1 MSHISVLLDETI
13 SFLEVKDNGVYLDA
27 TCGRG
32 GHTEA
37 IVKKLST
44 GKVIVF
50 DLDVVAIEEAK
61 KRLAP
66 YLDKLIFVHD
76 NYASLK
82 KHCEDYGIQ
91 QLDGFV
97 FDLGVSSPQFDDPS
111 RGFSYRYDTP
121 LDMRM
126 DQNQPFSA
134 YHLVNEYP
142 LDRLT
147 KVIRDYGED
156 PFAYPIAK
164 RIIAARMSA
173 PITTT
178 GQLVDIIKS
187 ALPSR
192 ILHQKGHPAKQTFQA
207 IRIEVNQELASVE
220 KAVSDACALLKV
232 GCRGC
237 VITFH
242 SLEDRIVKDIFKQL
256 STPPKTNR
264 RLPQQIID
272 IQYQLIN
279 KKPLTP
285 SEQELTQNPRSH
297 SAKLRVIERIRGTMY
312 GNDQESQENQTV

>member
-1 MSHISVLLDETI
+1 MSHVSVLLKETI
-13 SFLEVKDNGVYLDA
+13 DYLNVREDGVYLDA

-37 IVKKLST
+37 IVKQLTT

-50 DLDVVAIEEAK
+50 DLDIVAIEEAK
-61 KRLAP
+61 KRLTP
-66 YLDKLIFVHD
+66 YWDKLIFIND
-76 NYASLK
+76 NYATLK
-82 KHCEDYGIQ
+82 KHCEDLGIVE
-91 QLDGFV
+91 LDGFV

-111 RGFSYRYDTP
+111 RGFSYRYDSN

-126 DQNQPFSA
+126 DQSQTFSA

-142 LDRLT
+142 LNQLT
-147 KVIRDYGED
+147 QILRDYGEE

-164 RIIAARMSA
+164 KIVAARLLA

-178 GQLVDIIKS
+178 GQLVEIIKS

-242 SLEDRIVKDIFKQL
+242 SLEDRIVKEIFKQL

-272 IQYQLIN
+272 VQYQLII

-285 SEQELTQNPRSH
+285 SEEELIENPRSH
-297 SAKLRVIERIRGTMY
+297 SAKLRVIERKRG
-312 GNDQESQENQTV
+312 

>member
-1 MSHISVLLDETI
+1 MSHISVLLEETI
-13 SFLEVKDNGVYLDA
+13 DYLQVKKDGIYLDA

-37 IVKKLST
+37 IVKQLTS

-50 DLDVVAIEEAK
+50 DLDIVAIEEAK
-61 KRLAP
+61 KRLMP
-66 YLDKLIFVHD
+66 YLDKLIFIND
-76 NYASLK
+76 NYATLK
-82 KHCEDYGIQ
+82 KHCEANDIK

-97 FDLGVSSPQFDDPS
+97 FDLGVSSPQFDDPA
-111 RGFSYRYDTP
+111 RGFSYRYDSR

-126 DQNQPFSA
+126 DQSQTFSA

-142 LDRLT
+142 LNQLT
-147 KVIRDYGED
+147 KVLRDYGEE

-164 RIIAARMSA
+164 KIIAARLLS

-178 GQLVDIIKS
+178 GQLVEIIKS

-242 SLEDRIVKDIFKQL
+242 SLEDRIVKEIFKQL

-272 IQYQLIN
+272 VQYQLII
-279 KKPLTP
+279 KKPLTA
-285 SEQELTQNPRSH
+285 SEEELLNNPRSH
-297 SAKLRVIERIRGTMY
+297 SAKLRVIERKRG
-312 GNDQESQENQTV
+312 

>member
-1 MSHISVLLDETI
+1 MSHISVLLKETI
-13 SFLEVKDNGVYLDA
+13 DYLQVRKDGIYLDA

-37 IVKKLST
+37 IVRQLTT

-50 DLDVVAIEEAK
+50 DLDIVAIEEAK

-66 YLDKLIFVHD
+66 YLEKLIFIND
-76 NYASLK
+76 NYATLK
-82 KHCEDYGIQ
+82 KHCEENDING
-91 QLDGFV
+91 LDGFV

-111 RGFSYRYDTP
+111 RGFSYRYDAK

-126 DQNQPFSA
+126 DQSQTFSA

-142 LDRLT
+142 LDQLT
-147 KVIRDYGED
+147 KILRDYGEE

-164 RIIAARMSA
+164 KIIAARMLA

-178 GQLVDIIKS
+178 FALVDIIKS

-242 SLEDRIVKDIFKQL
+242 SLEDRIVKEIFKQL

-272 IQYQLIN
+272 VQYQLII
-279 KKPLTP
+279 KKPLMA
-285 SEQELTQNPRSH
+285 SEEELLNNPRSH
-297 SAKLRVIERIRGTMY
+297 SAKLRVIERKRG
-312 GNDQESQENQTV
+312 

>member
-1 MSHISVLLDETI
+1 MSHVSVLLKETI
-13 SFLEVKDNGVYLDA
+13 DYLNVKEEGIYLDA

-37 IVKKLST
+37 IVKQLTT

-50 DLDVVAIEEAK
+50 DLDIVAIEEAK

-66 YLDKLIFVHD
+66 YLDKLIFIND
-76 NYASLK
+76 NYATLK
-82 KHCEDYGIQ
+82 EHCEKQNIS

-111 RGFSYRYDTP
+111 RGFSYRYDSN

-126 DQNQPFSA
+126 DQSQTFSA

-142 LDRLT
+142 LNRLT
-147 KVIRDYGED
+147 NVLRDYGEE

-164 RIIAARMSA
+164 KIVAARLLA

-178 GQLVDIIKS
+178 GQLVEIIKS

-232 GCRGC
+232 EGSGC

-242 SLEDRIVKDIFKQL
+242 SLEDRIVKEIFKQL

-272 IQYQLIN
+272 VQYQLII

-285 SEQELTQNPRSH
+285 SEEELIENPRSH
-297 SAKLRVIERIRGTMY
+297 SAKLRVIERKRG
-312 GNDQESQENQTV
+312 

>member
-1 MSHISVLLDETI
+1 MSHVSVLLKETI
-13 SFLEVKDNGVYLDA
+13 DYLNVKEEGIYLDA

-37 IVKKLST
+37 IVKQLTT

-50 DLDVVAIEEAK
+50 DLDIVAIEEAK
-61 KRLAP
+61 KRLTP
-66 YLDKLIFVHD
+66 YLDKLIFIND
-76 NYASLK
+76 NYATLK
-82 KHCEDYGIQ
+82 EHCEKQNIS

-111 RGFSYRYDTP
+111 RGFSYRYDSN

-126 DQNQPFSA
+126 DQSQTFSA

-142 LDRLT
+142 LNQLT
-147 KVIRDYGED
+147 NVLRDYGEE

-164 RIIAARMSA
+164 KIVAARLLA

-178 GQLVDIIKS
+178 GQLVEIIKS

-242 SLEDRIVKDIFKQL
+242 SLEDRIVKEIFKQL

-272 IQYQLIN
+272 VQYQLII

-285 SEQELTQNPRSH
+285 SEEELIENPRSH
-297 SAKLRVIERIRGTMY
+297 SAKLRVIERKRG
-312 GNDQESQENQTV
+312 

>member
-1 MSHISVLLDETI
+1 MSHISVLLKETI
-13 SFLEVKDNGVYLDA
+13 DYLQVRKDGIYLDA

-37 IVKKLST
+37 IVRQLTT

-50 DLDVVAIEEAK
+50 DLDIVAIEEAK

-66 YLDKLIFVHD
+66 YLDKLIFIND
-76 NYASLK
+76 NYATLK
-82 KHCEDYGIQ
+82 KHCEENDING
-91 QLDGFV
+91 LDGFV

-111 RGFSYRYDTP
+111 RGFSYRYDAK

-126 DQNQPFSA
+126 DQSQAFSA

-142 LDRLT
+142 LDQLT
-147 KVIRDYGED
+147 KILRDYGEE

-164 RIIAARMSA
+164 KIIAARMLA

-178 GQLVDIIKS
+178 FALVDIIKS

-242 SLEDRIVKDIFKQL
+242 SLEDRIVKEIFKQL

-272 IQYQLIN
+272 VQYQLII
-279 KKPLTP
+279 KKPLMA
-285 SEQELTQNPRSH
+285 SEEELLNNPRSH
-297 SAKLRVIERIRGTMY
+297 SAKLRVIERKRG
-312 GNDQESQENQTV
+312 

>member
-1 MSHISVLLDETI
+1 MSHISVLLKETI
-13 SFLEVKDNGVYLDA
+13 DYLQVKQDGIYLDA

-37 IVKKLST
+37 IVRQLTS

-50 DLDVVAIEEAK
+50 DLDIVAIEEAK
-61 KRLAP
+61 KRLFP
-66 YLDKLIFVHD
+66 YLEKLIFIND
-76 NYASLK
+76 NYATLK
-82 KHCEDYGIQ
+82 KHCEAHDIQ
-91 QLDGFV
+91 RLDGFV
-97 FDLGVSSPQFDDPS
+97 FDLGVSSPQFDDPA
-111 RGFSYRYDTP
+111 RGFSYRYDSD

-126 DQNQPFSA
+126 DQSQSFSA

-142 LDRLT
+142 LNQLT
-147 KVIRDYGED
+147 KVLRDYGEE

-164 RIIAARMSA
+164 KIIAARLLA

-178 GQLVDIIKS
+178 GQLVEIIKS

-242 SLEDRIVKDIFKQL
+242 SLEDRIVKEIFKQL

-272 IQYQLIN
+272 VQYQLII

-285 SEQELTQNPRSH
+285 SESELADNPRSH
-297 SAKLRVIERIRGTMY
+297 SAKLRVIQRQRG
-312 GNDQESQENQTV
+312 

>member
-1 MSHISVLLDETI
+1 MSHVSVLLKETI
-13 SFLEVKDNGVYLDA
+13 DYLNVREDGIYLDA

-37 IVKKLST
+37 IVKQLTT

-50 DLDVVAIEEAK
+50 DLDIAAIDEAK
-61 KRLAP
+61 KRLTS
-66 YLDKLIFVHD
+66 YLDKLIFIND
-76 NYASLK
+76 NYATLK
-82 KHCEDYGIQ
+82 KHCENNDIT

-97 FDLGVSSPQFDDPS
+97 FDLGVSSPQFDDPA
-111 RGFSYRYDTP
+111 RGFSYRYDSN

-126 DQNQPFSA
+126 DQSQSFSA

-142 LDRLT
+142 LNQLT
-147 KVIRDYGED
+147 KILRDYGEE

-164 RIIAARMSA
+164 KIIAARLVA

-178 GQLVDIIKS
+178 GQLVEIIKS

-220 KAVSDACALLKV
+220 KAVSAACALLKV
-232 GCRGC
+232 EGRGC

-242 SLEDRIVKDIFKQL
+242 SLEDRIVKEIFKQL

-272 IQYQLIN
+272 VQYQLII

-285 SEQELTQNPRSH
+285 SEEELIENPRSH
-297 SAKLRVIERIRGTMY
+297 SAKLRVIERRRG
-312 GNDQESQENQTV
+312 

>member
-1 MSHISVLLDETI
+1 MSHVSVLLKETI
-13 SFLEVKDNGVYLDA
+13 DFLNVREDGVYLDA

-37 IVKKLST
+37 IVKQLTT

-50 DLDVVAIEEAK
+50 DLDIVAIEEAK

-66 YLDKLIFVHD
+66 YLDKLIFIND
-76 NYASLK
+76 NYATLK
-82 KHCEDYGIQ
+82 EHCEKQNIS

-111 RGFSYRYDTP
+111 RGFSYRYDSN

-126 DQNQPFSA
+126 DQSQTFSA

-142 LDRLT
+142 LNQLT
-147 KVIRDYGED
+147 NILRDYGEE

-164 RIIAARMSA
+164 KIVAARLLA

-178 GQLVDIIKS
+178 GQLVEIIKS

-242 SLEDRIVKDIFKQL
+242 SLEDRIVKEIFKQL

-272 IQYQLIN
+272 VQYQLII

-285 SEQELTQNPRSH
+285 SEEELNENPRSH
-297 SAKLRVIERIRGTMY
+297 SAKLRVIERKRG
-312 GNDQESQENQTV
+312 

>member
-1 MSHISVLLDETI
+1 MSHVSVLLKETI
-13 SFLEVKDNGVYLDA
+13 DYLNVKEEGIYLDA

-37 IVKKLST
+37 IVKQLTT

-50 DLDVVAIEEAK
+50 DLDIVAIEEAK

-66 YLDKLIFVHD
+66 YLDKLIFIND
-76 NYASLK
+76 NYATLK
-82 KHCEDYGIQ
+82 EHCEKQNIS

-111 RGFSYRYDTP
+111 RGFSYRYDSN

-126 DQNQPFSA
+126 DQSQTFSA

-142 LDRLT
+142 LNQLT
-147 KVIRDYGED
+147 NILRDYGEE

-164 RIIAARMSA
+164 KIVAARLLA

-178 GQLVDIIKS
+178 GQLVEIIKS

-242 SLEDRIVKDIFKQL
+242 SLEDRIVKEIFKQL

-272 IQYQLIN
+272 VQYQLII

-285 SEQELTQNPRSH
+285 SEEELIENPRSH
-297 SAKLRVIERIRGTMY
+297 SAKLRVIERKRG
-312 GNDQESQENQTV
+312 

>member
-1 MSHISVLLDETI
+1 MSHISVLLKETI
-13 SFLEVKDNGVYLDA
+13 DYLQVRKDGIYLDA

-37 IVKKLST
+37 IVRQLTT

-50 DLDVVAIEEAK
+50 DLDIVAIEEAK

-66 YLDKLIFVHD
+66 YLDKLIFIND
-76 NYASLK
+76 NYATLK
-82 KHCEDYGIQ
+82 KHCEENDING
-91 QLDGFV
+91 LDGFV

-111 RGFSYRYDTP
+111 RGFSYRYDAK

-126 DQNQPFSA
+126 DQSQTFSA

-142 LDRLT
+142 LDQLT
-147 KVIRDYGED
+147 KILRDYGEE

-164 RIIAARMSA
+164 KIIAARMLA

-178 GQLVDIIKS
+178 FALVDIIKS

-242 SLEDRIVKDIFKQL
+242 SLEDRIVKEIFKQL

-272 IQYQLIN
+272 VQYQLII
-279 KKPLTP
+279 KKPLMA
-285 SEQELTQNPRSH
+285 SEEELLNNPRSH
-297 SAKLRVIERIRGTMY
+297 SAKLRVIERKRG
-312 GNDQESQENQTV
+312 

>member
-1 MSHISVLLDETI
+1 MSHVSVLLKETI
-13 SFLEVKDNGVYLDA
+13 DYLQVKEDGIYLDA

-37 IVKKLST
+37 IVKQLTS

-50 DLDVVAIEEAK
+50 DLDIVAIEEAK
-61 KRLAP
+61 KRLFP
-66 YLDKLIFVHD
+66 YLDKLIFIND
-76 NYASLK
+76 NYATLK
-82 KHCEDYGIQ
+82 KHCEAHEIKR
-91 QLDGFV
+91 LDGFV
-97 FDLGVSSPQFDDPS
+97 FDLGVSSPQFDDPA
-111 RGFSYRYDTP
+111 RGFSYRYDSD

-126 DQNQPFSA
+126 DQSQSFSA

-142 LDRLT
+142 LNQLT
-147 KVIRDYGED
+147 KVLRDYGEE

-164 RIIAARMSA
+164 KIIAARLVA

-178 GQLVDIIKS
+178 TQLVEIIKS

-242 SLEDRIVKDIFKQL
+242 SLEDRIVKEIFKQL

-272 IQYQLIN
+272 VQYQLII

-285 SEQELTQNPRSH
+285 SESELADNPRSH
-297 SAKLRVIERIRGTMY
+297 SAKLRVIQRQRG
-312 GNDQESQENQTV
+312 

>member
-1 MSHISVLLDETI
+1 MSHVSVLLKETI
-13 SFLEVKDNGVYLDA
+13 DYLNVREDGVYLDA

-37 IVKKLST
+37 IVRQLTT

-50 DLDVVAIEEAK
+50 DLDIVAIEEAK
-61 KRLAP
+61 KRLTP
-66 YLDKLIFVHD
+66 YLDKLIFIND
-76 NYASLK
+76 NYATLK
-82 KHCEDYGIQ
+82 KHCEDLGIVE
-91 QLDGFV
+91 LDGFV

-111 RGFSYRYDTP
+111 RGFSYRYDSN

-126 DQNQPFSA
+126 DQNQTFSA

-142 LDRLT
+142 LNQLT
-147 KVIRDYGED
+147 QILRDYGEE

-164 RIIAARMSA
+164 KIVATRLLA

-178 GQLVDIIKS
+178 GQLVEIIKS

-242 SLEDRIVKDIFKQL
+242 SLEDRIVKEIFKQL

-264 RLPQQIID
+264 RLPQQNID
-272 IQYQLIN
+272 IQYQLII
-279 KKPLTP
+279 KKPQTP
-285 SEQELTQNPRSH
+285 GEAELIDNPRSH
-297 SAKLRVIERIRGTMY
+297 SAKLRVIERKRG
-312 GNDQESQENQTV
+312 

>member
-1 MSHISVLLDETI
+1 MSHVSVLLKETI
-13 SFLEVKDNGVYLDA
+13 DYLNVREDGIYLDA

-37 IVKKLST
+37 IVQQLTT

-50 DLDVVAIEEAK
+50 DLDIEAIEEAK
-61 KRLAP
+61 KRLTP
-66 YLDKLIFVHD
+66 YLDKLIFIND
-76 NYASLK
+76 NYATLK
-82 KHCEDYGIQ
+82 KHCENLDIYG
-91 QLDGFV
+91 LDGFV
-97 FDLGVSSPQFDDPS
+97 FDLGVSSPQFDDPN
-111 RGFSYRYDTP
+111 RGFSYRYDSA

-126 DQNQPFSA
+126 DQSQSFSA

-142 LDRLT
+142 LNQLT
-147 KVIRDYGED
+147 NVLRDYGEE

-164 RIIAARMSA
+164 KIVAARLLS
-173 PITTT
+173 PIATT
-178 GQLVDIIKS
+178 GQLVEIIKS

-232 GCRGC
+232 ECRGC

-242 SLEDRIVKDIFKQL
+242 SLEDRIVKEIFKQL

-272 IQYQLIN
+272 VQYQLII

-285 SEQELTQNPRSH
+285 SEAELSENPRSH
-297 SAKLRVIERIRGTMY
+297 SAKLRVIERKRR
-312 GNDQESQENQTV
+312 

>member
-1 MSHISVLLDETI
+1 MSHVSVLLEETI
-13 SFLEVKDNGVYLDA
+13 DYLLVKEDGIYLDA

-37 IVKKLST
+37 IVEKLTT

-50 DLDVVAIEEAK
+50 DLDIVAIEEAK

-66 YLDKLIFVHD
+66 YLNKLIFIND
-76 NYASLK
+76 NYATLK
-82 KHCEDYGIQ
+82 KHCEANDIK

-97 FDLGVSSPQFDDPS
+97 FDLGVSSPQFDDPA
-111 RGFSYRYDTP
+111 RGFSYRYDSR

-126 DQNQPFSA
+126 DQSQTFSA

-142 LDRLT
+142 LNQLT
-147 KVIRDYGED
+147 KVLRDYGEE

-164 RIIAARMSA
+164 KIIAARLLS

-178 GQLVDIIKS
+178 GQLVEIIKS

-220 KAVSDACALLKV
+220 TAVSDACALLKV

-242 SLEDRIVKDIFKQL
+242 SLEDRIVKEIFKQL

-272 IQYQLIN
+272 VQYQLII
-279 KKPLTP
+279 KKPLTA
-285 SEQELTQNPRSH
+285 SEEELLNNPRSH
-297 SAKLRVIERIRGTMY
+297 SAKLRVIERKRG
-312 GNDQESQENQTV
+312 

>member
-1 MSHISVLLDETI
+1 MSHVSVLLKETI
-13 SFLEVKDNGVYLDA
+13 DYLNVKEEGIYLDA

-37 IVKKLST
+37 IVKQLTT

-50 DLDVVAIEEAK
+50 DLDIVAIEEAK

-66 YLDKLIFVHD
+66 YLDKLIFIND
-76 NYASLK
+76 NYATLK
-82 KHCEDYGIQ
+82 EHCEKQNIS

-111 RGFSYRYDTP
+111 RGFSYRYDSN

-126 DQNQPFSA
+126 DQSQTFSA

-142 LDRLT
+142 LNQLT
-147 KVIRDYGED
+147 NVLRDYGEE

-164 RIIAARMSA
+164 KIVAARLLA

-178 GQLVDIIKS
+178 GQLVEIIKS

-242 SLEDRIVKDIFKQL
+242 SLEDRIVKEIFKQL

-272 IQYQLIN
+272 VQYQLII
-279 KKPLTP
+279 KKPLMA
-285 SEQELTQNPRSH
+285 SEEELLNNPRSH
-297 SAKLRVIERIRGTMY
+297 SAKLRVIERKRG
-312 GNDQESQENQTV
+312 

>member
-1 MSHISVLLDETI
+1 MSHISVLLNETI
-13 SFLEVKDNGVYLDA
+13 DYLNVKEDGVYLDA

-50 DLDVVAIEEAK
+50 DLDIVAIEEAK

-82 KHCEDYGIQ
+82 KHCEAHSIQ

-147 KVIRDYGED
+147 KVLREYGEE

-164 RIIAARMSA
+164 RVIAARTSA

-264 RLPQQIID
+264 RLPQQTID

-279 KKPLTP
+279 KKPLIP
-285 SEQELTQNPRSH
+285 SEAEIAENPRSH
-297 SAKLRVIERIRGTMY
+297 SAKLRVIERTRGNMY
-312 GNDQESQENQTV
+312 GNDQENQENQT

>member
-1 MSHISVLLDETI
+1 MSHVSVLLKETI
-13 SFLEVKDNGVYLDA
+13 DYLNVREDGIYLDA

-37 IVKKLST
+37 IVKQLTT

-50 DLDVVAIEEAK
+50 DLDIVAIEEAK
-61 KRLAP
+61 KRLTP
-66 YLDKLIFVHD
+66 YLDKLIFIND
-76 NYASLK
+76 NYATLK
-82 KHCEDYGIQ
+82 KHCEKLDIT

-97 FDLGVSSPQFDDPS
+97 FDLGVSSPQFDDPT
-111 RGFSYRYDTP
+111 RGFSYRYDSA

-126 DQNQPFSA
+126 DQSQSFSA

-142 LDRLT
+142 LNQLT
-147 KVIRDYGED
+147 KVLRDYGEE

-164 RIIAARMSA
+164 KIIAARLLS
-173 PITTT
+173 PIATT
-178 GQLVDIIKS
+178 GQLVEIIKS
-187 ALPSR
+187 ALPTR

-232 GCRGC
+232 ECRGC

-242 SLEDRIVKDIFKQL
+242 SLEDRIVKEIFKQL

-272 IQYQLIN
+272 VQYQLII

-285 SEQELTQNPRSH
+285 SEEELIENPRSH
-297 SAKLRVIERIRGTMY
+297 SAKLRVIERKRR
-312 GNDQESQENQTV
+312 

>member
-1 MSHISVLLDETI
+1 MSHVSVLLKETI
-13 SFLEVKDNGVYLDA
+13 DYLNVREDGIYLDA

-37 IVKKLST
+37 IVEQLTT

-50 DLDVVAIEEAK
+50 DLDIVAIDEAK
-61 KRLAP
+61 KRLTP
-66 YLDKLIFVHD
+66 YLDKLIFIND
-76 NYASLK
+76 NYATLK
-82 KHCEDYGIQ
+82 KHCENNDIT

-97 FDLGVSSPQFDDPS
+97 FDLGVSSPQFDDPT
-111 RGFSYRYDTP
+111 RGFSYRYDSN

-126 DQNQPFSA
+126 DQSQSFSA

-142 LDRLT
+142 LNQLT
-147 KVIRDYGED
+147 KILRDYGEE

-164 RIIAARMSA
+164 KIIAARLLA

-220 KAVSDACALLKV
+220 KAVSAACALLKV
-232 GCRGC
+232 EGRGC

-242 SLEDRIVKDIFKQL
+242 SLEDRIVKEIFKQL

-272 IQYQLIN
+272 IQYQLII

-285 SEQELTQNPRSH
+285 SEEELNENPRSH
-297 SAKLRVIERIRGTMY
+297 SAKLRVIERKRG
-312 GNDQESQENQTV
+312 

>member
-1 MSHISVLLDETI
+1 MSHVSVLLEETI
-13 SFLEVKDNGVYLDA
+13 DYLQVKKDGIYLDA

-37 IVKKLST
+37 IVEKLTT

-50 DLDVVAIEEAK
+50 DLDIVAIEEAK

-66 YLDKLIFVHD
+66 YLEKLIFIND
-76 NYASLK
+76 NYATLK
-82 KHCEDYGIQ
+82 KHCEANDIK

-97 FDLGVSSPQFDDPS
+97 FDLGVSSPQFDDPA
-111 RGFSYRYDTP
+111 RGFSYRYDSR

-126 DQNQPFSA
+126 DQSQTFSA

-142 LDRLT
+142 LNQLT
-147 KVIRDYGED
+147 KVLRDYGEE

-164 RIIAARMSA
+164 KIIAARLLS

-178 GQLVDIIKS
+178 GQLVEIIKS

-242 SLEDRIVKDIFKQL
+242 SLEDRIVKEIFKQL

-272 IQYQLIN
+272 VQYQLII
-279 KKPLTP
+279 KKPLTA
-285 SEQELTQNPRSH
+285 SEEELLNNPRSH
-297 SAKLRVIERIRGTMY
+297 SAKLRVIERKRG
-312 GNDQESQENQTV
+312 

>member
-1 MSHISVLLDETI
+1 MSHLSVLLKETI
-13 SFLEVKDNGVYLDA
+13 DYLQVRKDGIYLDA

-37 IVKKLST
+37 IVRQLTT

-50 DLDVVAIEEAK
+50 DLDIVAIEEAK

-66 YLDKLIFVHD
+66 YLEKLIFIND
-76 NYASLK
+76 NYATLK
-82 KHCEDYGIQ
+82 KHCEENDING
-91 QLDGFV
+91 LDGFV

-111 RGFSYRYDTP
+111 RGFSYRYDAK

-126 DQNQPFSA
+126 DQSQTFSA

-142 LDRLT
+142 LDQLT
-147 KVIRDYGED
+147 KILRDYGEE

-164 RIIAARMSA
+164 KIIAARMLA

-178 GQLVDIIKS
+178 FALVDIIKS

-242 SLEDRIVKDIFKQL
+242 SLEDRIVKEIFKQL

-272 IQYQLIN
+272 VQYQLII
-279 KKPLTP
+279 KKPLMA
-285 SEQELTQNPRSH
+285 SEEELLNNPRSH
-297 SAKLRVIERIRGTMY
+297 SAKLRVIERKRG
-312 GNDQESQENQTV
+312 

>member
-1 MSHISVLLDETI
+1 MSHVSVLLKETI
-13 SFLEVKDNGVYLDA
+13 DYLQVKEDGIYLDA

-37 IVKKLST
+37 IVKQLTS

-50 DLDVVAIEEAK
+50 DLDIVAIEEAK
-61 KRLAP
+61 KRLCP
-66 YLDKLIFVHD
+66 YLDKLIFIND
-76 NYASLK
+76 NYATLK
-82 KHCEDYGIQ
+82 KHCEAHEIKR
-91 QLDGFV
+91 LDGFV
-97 FDLGVSSPQFDDPS
+97 FDLGVSSPQFDDPA
-111 RGFSYRYDTP
+111 RGFSYRYDSD

-126 DQNQPFSA
+126 DQSQSFSA

-142 LDRLT
+142 LNQLT
-147 KVIRDYGED
+147 KVLRDYGEE

-164 RIIAARMSA
+164 KIIAARLVA

-178 GQLVDIIKS
+178 TQLVEIIKS

-242 SLEDRIVKDIFKQL
+242 SLEDRIVKEIFKQL

-272 IQYQLIN
+272 VQYQLII

-285 SEQELTQNPRSH
+285 SESELADNPRSH
-297 SAKLRVIERIRGTMY
+297 SAKLRVIQRQRG
-312 GNDQESQENQTV
+312 

>member
-1 MSHISVLLDETI
+1 MSHISVLLEETI
-13 SFLEVKDNGVYLDA
+13 DYLGVKEDGIYLDA

-37 IVKKLST
+37 IVKQLTS

-50 DLDVVAIEEAK
+50 DLDIVAIEEAK
-61 KRLAP
+61 KRLMP
-66 YLDKLIFVHD
+66 YLDKLIFIND
-76 NYASLK
+76 NYATLK
-82 KHCEDYGIQ
+82 KHCEANDIK

-97 FDLGVSSPQFDDPS
+97 FDLGVSSPQFDDPA
-111 RGFSYRYDTP
+111 RGFSYRYDSR

-126 DQNQPFSA
+126 DQSQTFSA

-142 LDRLT
+142 LNQLT
-147 KVIRDYGED
+147 KVLRDYGEE

-164 RIIAARMSA
+164 KIVAARLLS

-178 GQLVDIIKS
+178 GQLVEIIKS

-242 SLEDRIVKDIFKQL
+242 SL
-256 STPPKTNR
+256 
-264 RLPQQIID
+264 
-272 IQYQLIN
+272 
-279 KKPLTP
+279 
-285 SEQELTQNPRSH
+285 
-297 SAKLRVIERIRGTMY
+297 
-312 GNDQESQENQTV
+312 

>member
-1 MSHISVLLDETI
+1 MSHVSVLLKETI
-13 SFLEVKDNGVYLDA
+13 DYLNVKEEGIYLDA

-37 IVKKLST
+37 IVKQLTT

-50 DLDVVAIEEAK
+50 DLDIVAIEEAK

-66 YLDKLIFVHD
+66 YLDKLIFIND
-76 NYASLK
+76 NYATLK
-82 KHCEDYGIQ
+82 EHCEKQNIS
-91 QLDGFV
+91 QLDGFI

-111 RGFSYRYDTP
+111 RGFSYRYDSN

-126 DQNQPFSA
+126 DQSQTFSA

-142 LDRLT
+142 LNQLT
-147 KVIRDYGED
+147 NVLRDYGEE

-164 RIIAARMSA
+164 KIVAARLLA

-178 GQLVDIIKS
+178 GQLVEIIKS

-242 SLEDRIVKDIFKQL
+242 SLEDRIVKEIFKQL

-272 IQYQLIN
+272 VQYQLII

-285 SEQELTQNPRSH
+285 SEEELIENPRSH
-297 SAKLRVIERIRGTMY
+297 SAKLRVIERKRG
-312 GNDQESQENQTV
+312 

>member
-1 MSHISVLLDETI
+1 MSHISVLLKETI
-13 SFLEVKDNGVYLDA
+13 DYLNVRKDGVYLDA

-37 IVKKLST
+37 IVRQLTT

-50 DLDVVAIEEAK
+50 DLDIVAIEEAK
-61 KRLAP
+61 KRLEP
-66 YLDKLIFVHD
+66 YLDKLIFIND
-76 NYASLK
+76 NYATLK
-82 KHCEDYGIQ
+82 KHCEANDITF
-91 QLDGFV
+91 LDGFV
-97 FDLGVSSPQFDDPS
+97 FDLGVSSPQFDDPT
-111 RGFSYRYDTP
+111 RGFSYRYDSL

-126 DQNQPFSA
+126 DQSQTFSA

-142 LDRLT
+142 LNQLT
-147 KVIRDYGED
+147 KVLRDYGEE

-164 RIIAARMSA
+164 KIVAARLLS
-173 PITTT
+173 PIATT
-178 GQLVDIIKS
+178 GQLVEIIKS

-242 SLEDRIVKDIFKQL
+242 SLEDRIVKEIFKQL

-264 RLPQQIID
+264 RLPQPIID
-272 IQYQLIN
+272 VQYQLII

-285 SEQELTQNPRSH
+285 REEELLENPRSH
-297 SAKLRVIERIRGTMY
+297 SAKLRVIERKRG
-312 GNDQESQENQTV
+312 

>member
-1 MSHISVLLDETI
+1 MSHVSVLLKETI
-13 SFLEVKDNGVYLDA
+13 DYLNVKEEGIYLDA

-37 IVKKLST
+37 IVKQLTT

-50 DLDVVAIEEAK
+50 DLDIVAIEEAK

-66 YLDKLIFVHD
+66 FLDKLIFIND
-76 NYASLK
+76 NYATLK
-82 KHCEDYGIQ
+82 KHCEANDIAL
-91 QLDGFV
+91 LDGFV

-111 RGFSYRYDTP
+111 RGFSYRYDSN

-126 DQNQPFSA
+126 DQSQTFSA

-142 LDRLT
+142 LNQLT
-147 KVIRDYGED
+147 KILRDYGEE

-164 RIIAARMSA
+164 KIVAARLLA

-178 GQLVDIIKS
+178 GQLVEIIKS

-242 SLEDRIVKDIFKQL
+242 SLEDRIVKEIFKQL

-272 IQYQLIN
+272 VQYQLII

-285 SEQELTQNPRSH
+285 SEEELNENPRSH
-297 SAKLRVIERIRGTMY
+297 SAKLRVIERKRG
-312 GNDQESQENQTV
+312 

>member
-1 MSHISVLLDETI
+1 MSHVSVLLKETI
-13 SFLEVKDNGVYLDA
+13 DYLNVREDGIYLDA

-37 IVKKLST
+37 IVQQLTT

-50 DLDVVAIEEAK
+50 DLDTVAIEEAK
-61 KRLAP
+61 KRLTP
-66 YLDKLIFVHD
+66 YLDKLVFIND
-76 NYASLK
+76 NYATLK
-82 KHCEDYGIQ
+82 KHCEDLGIDG
-91 QLDGFV
+91 LDGFV
-97 FDLGVSSPQFDDPS
+97 FDLGVSSPQFDDPA
-111 RGFSYRYDTP
+111 RGFSYRYDSA

-126 DQNQPFSA
+126 DQSQTFSA

-142 LDRLT
+142 LNQLT
-147 KVIRDYGED
+147 KILRDYGEE

-164 RIIAARMSA
+164 KIVAARLLS
-173 PITTT
+173 PIATT
-178 GQLVDIIKS
+178 GQLVEIIKS

-220 KAVSDACALLKV
+220 RAVSDACALLKV
-232 GCRGC
+232 ECRGC

-242 SLEDRIVKDIFKQL
+242 SLEDRIVKEIFKQL

-272 IQYQLIN
+272 VQYQLII
-279 KKPLTP
+279 KKPQTP
-285 SEQELTQNPRSH
+285 SEEELSENPRSH
-297 SAKLRVIERIRGTMY
+297 SAKLRVIERKRR
-312 GNDQESQENQTV
+312 

>member
-1 MSHISVLLDETI
+1 MSHVSVLLKETI
-13 SFLEVKDNGVYLDA
+13 DYLNVREDGIYLDA

-37 IVKKLST
+37 IVKQLTT

-50 DLDVVAIEEAK
+50 DLDIVAIEEAK
-61 KRLAP
+61 KRLLP
-66 YLDKLIFVHD
+66 YLDKLIFIND
-76 NYASLK
+76 NYATLK
-82 KHCEDYGIQ
+82 KHCENNGIPR
-91 QLDGFV
+91 LDGFV
-97 FDLGVSSPQFDDPS
+97 FDLGVSSPQFDDPM
-111 RGFSYRYDTP
+111 RGFSYRFDSD

-126 DQNQPFSA
+126 DQSQSFSA

-142 LDRLT
+142 LNQLT
-147 KVIRDYGED
+147 KILRDYGEE

-164 RIIAARMSA
+164 KIIAARLLS
-173 PITTT
+173 PIATT

-232 GCRGC
+232 EGRGC

-242 SLEDRIVKDIFKQL
+242 SLEDRIVKEIFKQL

-272 IQYQLIN
+272 VQYQLII

-285 SEQELTQNPRSH
+285 SEEELIENPRSH
-297 SAKLRVIERIRGTMY
+297 SAKLRVIERKRG
-312 GNDQESQENQTV
+312 

>member
-1 MSHISVLLDETI
+1 MSHVSVLLKETI
-13 SFLEVKDNGVYLDA
+13 DYLNVKEEGIYLDA

-37 IVKKLST
+37 IVKQLTT

-50 DLDVVAIEEAK
+50 DLDIVAIEEAK

-66 YLDKLIFVHD
+66 YLDKLIFIND
-76 NYASLK
+76 NYATLK
-82 KHCEDYGIQ
+82 EHCEKQNIS

-111 RGFSYRYDTP
+111 RGFSYRYDSN

-126 DQNQPFSA
+126 DQSQTFSA

-142 LDRLT
+142 LNRLT
-147 KVIRDYGED
+147 NVLRDYGEE

-164 RIIAARMSA
+164 KIVAARLLA

-178 GQLVDIIKS
+178 GQLVEIIKS

-242 SLEDRIVKDIFKQL
+242 SLEDRIVKEIFKQL

-272 IQYQLIN
+272 VQYQLII

-285 SEQELTQNPRSH
+285 SEEELIENPRSH
-297 SAKLRVIERIRGTMY
+297 SAKLRVIERKRG
-312 GNDQESQENQTV
+312 

>member
-1 MSHISVLLDETI
+1 MSHVSVLLKETI
-13 SFLEVKDNGVYLDA
+13 DYLNVKEEGIYLDA

-37 IVKKLST
+37 IVKQLTT

-50 DLDVVAIEEAK
+50 DLDIVAIEEAK

-66 YLDKLIFVHD
+66 YLDKLIFIND
-76 NYASLK
+76 NYATLK
-82 KHCEDYGIQ
+82 EHCEKQNIS

-111 RGFSYRYDTP
+111 RGFSYRYDSN

-126 DQNQPFSA
+126 DQSQTFSA

-142 LDRLT
+142 LNQLT
-147 KVIRDYGED
+147 NVLRDYGEE

-164 RIIAARMSA
+164 KIVAARLLA

-178 GQLVDIIKS
+178 GQLVEIIKS

-242 SLEDRIVKDIFKQL
+242 SLEDRIVKEIFKQL

-272 IQYQLIN
+272 VQYQLII

-285 SEQELTQNPRSH
+285 SEEELIENPRSH
-297 SAKLRVIERIRGTMY
+297 SAKLRVIERKRG
-312 GNDQESQENQTV
+312 

>member
-1 MSHISVLLDETI
+1 MSHVSVLLEETI
-13 SFLEVKDNGVYLDA
+13 DYLQVKEDGIYLDA

-37 IVKKLST
+37 IVEKLTT

-50 DLDVVAIEEAK
+50 DLDIVAIEEAK

-66 YLDKLIFVHD
+66 YLDKLIFIND
-76 NYASLK
+76 NYATLK
-82 KHCEDYGIQ
+82 KHCEANDIK

-97 FDLGVSSPQFDDPS
+97 FDLGVSSPQFDDPA
-111 RGFSYRYDTP
+111 RGFSYRYDSR

-126 DQNQPFSA
+126 DQSQTFSA

-142 LDRLT
+142 LNQLT
-147 KVIRDYGED
+147 KVLRDYGEE

-164 RIIAARMSA
+164 KIIAARLLS

-178 GQLVDIIKS
+178 GQLVEIIKS

-242 SLEDRIVKDIFKQL
+242 SLEDRIVKEIFKQL

-272 IQYQLIN
+272 VQYQLII
-279 KKPLTP
+279 KKPLMA
-285 SEQELTQNPRSH
+285 SEEELLNNPRSH
-297 SAKLRVIERIRGTMY
+297 SAKLRVIERKRG
-312 GNDQESQENQTV
+312 

>member
-1 MSHISVLLDETI
+1 MSHVSVLLKETI
-13 SFLEVKDNGVYLDA
+13 DYLNVREDGIYLDA

-37 IVKKLST
+37 IVKQLTT

-50 DLDVVAIEEAK
+50 DLDIVAIEEAK
-61 KRLAP
+61 KRLNP
-66 YLDKLIFVHD
+66 YLDKLIFIND
-76 NYASLK
+76 NYATLK
-82 KHCEDYGIQ
+82 KHCENNGITR
-91 QLDGFV
+91 LDGFV
-97 FDLGVSSPQFDDPS
+97 FDLGVSSPQFDDPT
-111 RGFSYRYDTP
+111 RGFSYRYDSD

-126 DQNQPFSA
+126 DQSQSFSA

-142 LDRLT
+142 LNQLT
-147 KVIRDYGED
+147 KILRDYGEE

-164 RIIAARMSA
+164 KIIAARLLS
-173 PITTT
+173 PIATT

-232 GCRGC
+232 EGRGC

-242 SLEDRIVKDIFKQL
+242 SLEDRIVKEIFKQL

-272 IQYQLIN
+272 VQYQLII

-285 SEQELTQNPRSH
+285 SEEELIENPRSH
-297 SAKLRVIERIRGTMY
+297 SAKLRVIERKRG
-312 GNDQESQENQTV
+312 

>member
-1 MSHISVLLDETI
+1 MSHISVLLKETI
-13 SFLEVKDNGVYLDA
+13 DYLQVRKDGIYLDA

-37 IVKKLST
+37 IVRQLTT

-50 DLDVVAIEEAK
+50 DLDIVAIEEVK

-66 YLDKLIFVHD
+66 YLDKLIFIND
-76 NYASLK
+76 NYATLK
-82 KHCEDYGIQ
+82 KHCEENDING
-91 QLDGFV
+91 LDGFV

-111 RGFSYRYDTP
+111 RGFSYRYDAK

-126 DQNQPFSA
+126 DQSQTFSA

-142 LDRLT
+142 LDQLT
-147 KVIRDYGED
+147 KILRDYGEE

-164 RIIAARMSA
+164 KIIAARMLA

-178 GQLVDIIKS
+178 FALVDIIKS

-242 SLEDRIVKDIFKQL
+242 SLEDRIVKEIFKQL

-272 IQYQLIN
+272 VQYQLII
-279 KKPLTP
+279 KKPLMA
-285 SEQELTQNPRSH
+285 SEEELLNNPRSH
-297 SAKLRVIERIRGTMY
+297 SAKLRVIERKRG
-312 GNDQESQENQTV
+312 

>member
-1 MSHISVLLDETI
+1 MSHVSVLLKETI
-13 SFLEVKDNGVYLDA
+13 DYLNVKEEGIYLDA

-37 IVKKLST
+37 IVKQLTT

-50 DLDVVAIEEAK
+50 DLDIVAIEEAK

-66 YLDKLIFVHD
+66 YLDKLIFIND
-76 NYASLK
+76 NYATLK
-82 KHCEDYGIQ
+82 EHCEKQNIS

-111 RGFSYRYDTP
+111 RGFSYRYDSN

-126 DQNQPFSA
+126 DQSQTFSA

-142 LDRLT
+142 LNQLT
-147 KVIRDYGED
+147 NVLRDYGEE

-164 RIIAARMSA
+164 KIVAARLLA

-178 GQLVDIIKS
+178 GQLVEIIKS

-242 SLEDRIVKDIFKQL
+242 SLEDRIVKEIFKQL

-272 IQYQLIN
+272 VQYQLII

-285 SEQELTQNPRSH
+285 SEEELNENPRSH
-297 SAKLRVIERIRGTMY
+297 SAKLRVIERKRG
-312 GNDQESQENQTV
+312 

>member
-1 MSHISVLLDETI
+1 MSHVSVLLKETI
-13 SFLEVKDNGVYLDA
+13 DYLQVREDGIYLDA

-37 IVKKLST
+37 IVQQLTT

-50 DLDVVAIEEAK
+50 DLDIVAIEEAK
-61 KRLAP
+61 KRLTP
-66 YLDKLIFVHD
+66 YLDKLIFIND
-76 NYASLK
+76 NYATLK
-82 KHCEDYGIQ
+82 KHCEDLGIVE
-91 QLDGFV
+91 LDGFV
-97 FDLGVSSPQFDDPS
+97 FDLGVSSPQFDDPT
-111 RGFSYRYDTP
+111 RGFSYRYDSA

-126 DQNQPFSA
+126 DQSQSFSA

-142 LDRLT
+142 LNQLT
-147 KVIRDYGED
+147 NVLRDYGEE

-164 RIIAARMSA
+164 KIVAARLLS
-173 PITTT
+173 PIATT
-178 GQLVDIIKS
+178 GQLVEIIKS

-232 GCRGC
+232 ECRGC

-242 SLEDRIVKDIFKQL
+242 SLEDRIVKEIFKQL

-272 IQYQLIN
+272 VQYQLII
-279 KKPLTP
+279 KKPQSP
-285 SEQELTQNPRSH
+285 SEEELLDNPRSH
-297 SAKLRVIERIRGTMY
+297 SAKLRVIERKRR
-312 GNDQESQENQTV
+312 